1 MSLVRCITMCP
12 NCNEDFEVLVNNKVL
27 CPRLIC
33 GHCDAE
39 FFVEDLRESA
49 YFIPVQENR

>member
-12 NCNEDFEVLVNNKVL
+12 ACNEDFEVLINNKIL

-33 GHCDAE
+33 NHCDTE
-39 FFVEDLRESA
+39 FFIEDLRESA
-49 YFIPVQENR
+49 YLIPVQENQ

>member
-12 NCNEDFEVLVNNKVL
+12 ACNEDFEVLINNKIL

-33 GHCDAE
+33 NHCDTE
-39 FFVEDLRESA
+39 FFIEDLRESA
-49 YFIPVQENR
+49 YLIPVQENR